1 MKTTSRVYLGG
12 NMGLKMLSFLLVFG
26 CFAHSAQAANQKF
39 MSTLNAGWPK
49 QLAVLD
55 QQTNDGKNYLVLVSL
70 LPEPAIDIES
80 AEAFRRSLIEVAADG
95 DESILGHVMFGW
107 KCNMPS
113 GQVHGMS
120 AMTGELNEQIFD
132 MVNDGWGYT
141 AMMATFTD
149 GYLQNAKE
157 IQKDEISK
165 NMDAGKR
172 LITLGIEVSQQE
184 CLKFY
189 NALNTFVTHPNVP
202 MSRFGSMTNPSQFTG
217 GGCISTALN
226 LFSQA
231 AVLPHVDN
239 FKRQVPFKTKFI
251 GRGSEVPAKTELPHE
266 SFWKHKKSISFDTFV
281 WSSWEPKAGEETLTM
296 HLEDPELLIVFMKT
310 VIGMPTARIYNSI
323 IPDPS
328 GEDEFGVNR
337 RFSWTK
343 YTKDINNNASYLMI
357 HNLAKNWKAQ
367 RGGQAVPLHLMN
379 ENSVLLRK

>member
-1 MKTTSRVYLGG
+1 MV
-12 NMGLKMLSFLLVFG
+12 LKFLSFFFILSSFTQQAV
-26 CFAHSAQAANQKF
+26 AANQTF
-39 MSTLNAGWPK
+39 MSTLNIGWPK

-55 QQTNDGKNYLVLVSL
+55 QETDDGKNYLVIVSL

-107 KCNMPS
+107 KCNAPS
-113 GQVHGMS
+113 GQLHGMS
-120 AMTGELNEQIFD
+120 AMTGELNEQIFK

-141 AMMATFTD
+141 SMMSTFTD
-149 GYLQNAKE
+149 GYMQNTKE
-157 IQKDEISK
+157 IEKHEISK
-165 NMDAGKR
+165 KIESGKR
-172 LITLGIEVSQQE
+172 LITLGIEVTQQE
-184 CLKFY
+184 CMSFY
-189 NALNTFVTHPNVP
+189 NALNAFVTHPNVP
-202 MSRFGSMTNPSQFTG
+202 MSRFGSMTDPSQFTG

-231 AVLPHVDN
+231 AVFPHVDN
-239 FKRQVPFKTKFI
+239 FKRFVPFKTKFI
-251 GRGSEVPAKTELPHE
+251 GRGFSVPNHTELPHE
-266 SFWKHKKSISFDTFV
+266 SFWKHKKTVSFDTFV
-281 WSSWEPKAGEETLTM
+281 WSSWEPMPGEAVLNM

-310 VIGMPTARIYNSI
+310 VIGMPTARVYKSI

-343 YTKDINNNASYLMI
+343 YTKDINNNASYLKI
-357 HNLAKNWKAQ
+357 HDLAKTWKAQ
-367 RGGQAVPLHLMN
+367 RGGRAVPLRLMN